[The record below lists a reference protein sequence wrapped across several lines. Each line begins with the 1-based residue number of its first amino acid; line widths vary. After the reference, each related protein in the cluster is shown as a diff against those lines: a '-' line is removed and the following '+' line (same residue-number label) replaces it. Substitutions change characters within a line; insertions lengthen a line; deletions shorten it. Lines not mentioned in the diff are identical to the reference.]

1 MCVYACMCVCVYA
14 CMCVCVFERVCVCV
28 CVCVCVSVCVSVYVY
43 VCVCVYACMCVCV
56 CVVAREGNR
65 VLGGRALEAAE
76 TAVYLT
82 SYCNL
87 LTAFCEPFS
96 PPYRC
101 HTSLKNVV

>member
-1 MCVYACMCVCVYA
+1 MCVCV
-14 CMCVCVFERVCVCV
+14 CERACV

-43 VCVCVYACMCVCV
+43 VCVCMHACVCV

-96 PPYRC
+96 PHYRC